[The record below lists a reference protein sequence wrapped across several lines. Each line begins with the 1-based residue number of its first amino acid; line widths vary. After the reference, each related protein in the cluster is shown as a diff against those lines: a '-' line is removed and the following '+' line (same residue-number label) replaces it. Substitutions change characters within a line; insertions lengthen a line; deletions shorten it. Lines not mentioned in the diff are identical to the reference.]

1 MFHTHDLFTNCS
13 RFVHELLMTYSW
25 LVHDMFNTCIWIFC
39 DLLMTCYLLM
49 TCSNYMIYLTKS
61 NIYWITWTTI
71 TTLTTSFK
79 LFHGKEWKSC
89 IVAMNKLWKSHEPA
103 INKSWTSYEQA
114 MTCSWLVHYLSMN
127 CSWLVLVHNYYT
139 TCSFLFIWALLLHNL
154 LPSSAPA
161 PTPAKLGWDSFILN

>member
-1 MFHTHDLFTNCS
+1 MTCSQTVHDLFIIYLWLIHDLFMTCS
-13 RFVHELLMTYSW
+13 I
-25 LVHDMFNTCIWIFC
+25 LVWIFC

-49 TCSNYMIYLTKS
+49 TFSNYMFYLTKS

-89 IVAMNKLWKSHEPA
+89 IVAMNKLWKSHAPA

-114 MTCSWLVHYLSMN
+114 MTYSWLVHYLSMT
-127 CSWLVLVHNYYT
+127 CSWLVLLHNY
-139 TCSFLFIWALLLHNL
+139 CQ
-154 LPSSAPA
+154 
-161 PTPAKLGWDSFILN
+161 TPVLVQV

>member
-1 MFHTHDLFTNCS
+1 MHDLFTNCS
-13 RFVHELLMTYSW
+13 RFVHELVMTYSW

-114 MTCSWLVHYLSMN
+114 MTYSWLVHYLSMT